1 MPLRSRI
8 RHLKRSDVSL
18 YSDSELKLFTESL
31 FLVWEF
37 IWLPNSSESTS
48 NLITREAHIHP
59 ILIQTWNPFTCT
71 LTGHLCSL
79 YILILL
85 HRCGKSPHHKC
96 YYFSFVT
103 WEKSEELASM
113 KGIWV
118 NFPVVESADDKL
130 VCLWVACVQTFPVPQ
145 KKSGEETRGTWRL
158 YTGYLW
164 ATYLKSFIFPF
175 YRGRRKNESFN
186 FWSVK

>member
-48 NLITREAHIHP
+48 KFNNARSSYPPNTYPNLKPIYMYSHGLFVFTLHP
-59 ILIQTWNPFTCT
+59 YFVAPC
-71 LTGHLCSL
+71 
-79 YILILL
+79 
-85 HRCGKSPHHKC
+85 RKSAYHKC

-103 WEKSEELASM
+103 WEKSEELAPM

-145 KKSGEETRGTWRL
+145 KK
-158 YTGYLW
+158 
-164 ATYLKSFIFPF
+164 I
-175 YRGRRKNESFN
+175 GRRNTGDVCTQATCGQLTLNLSFSLFTEEEGKMKVLTSGRSN
-186 FWSVK
+186 K